1 MTSTRAIAKPAKPLQ
16 LWRAAAPPFSAMLL
30 LLAGKPVSSFVRDA
44 VINAIRAGLPDD
56 QVEPSRGSRGRQ
68 ADSRG

>member
-1 MTSTRAIAKPAKPLQ
+1 
-16 LWRAAAPPFSAMLL
+16 MLL